1 MKLRKVAKLS
11 EAELGAI
18 FAALATQVGTYEQ
31 VVEVS
36 SRPGVLGDDTDGSF

>member
-18 FAALATQVGTYEQ
+18 FAALATHVGTYEQ

-36 SRPGVLGDDTDGSF
+36 SNAGGLGDDTDGSF